1 MEIEK
6 SGITQRF
13 SNHGHSFWLIRRTC
27 AGTLLEAVS
36 EFALTIPVLLVFCC
50 LRVENGFS
58 LAGRRYLYGE
68 DSLIVIRG
76 STANKWKNTK

>member
-13 SNHGHSFWLIRRTC
+13 SNHGHSFWLIRHTT

-36 EFALTIPVLLVFCC
+36 DFALTFPVLVVFCC
-50 LRVENGFS
+50 FRGECSFS

-76 STANKWKNTK
+76 STANK